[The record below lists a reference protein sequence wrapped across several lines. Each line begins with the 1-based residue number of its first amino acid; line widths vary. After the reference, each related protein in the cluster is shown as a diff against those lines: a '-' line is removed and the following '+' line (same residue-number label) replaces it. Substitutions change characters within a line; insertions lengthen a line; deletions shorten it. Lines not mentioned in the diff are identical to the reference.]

1 VVAKWLDGS
10 MEMVQLLDGG
20 LFRRQAQFLEL
31 DEAESLLEDLMRDV
45 PWAQSDIKIYGK
57 TYKFASHQCSL
68 QCALVYDTHTHTLT
82 HAHTD
87 RRECSVGWQRERW
100 RRRPT

>member
-1 VVAKWLDGS
+1 

-31 DEAESLLEDLMRDV
+31 DEAEGLLEDLMRDV

-57 TYKFASHQCSL
+57 TYKYASHQCS
-68 QCALVYDTHTHTLT
+68 QHCALAYATLT
-82 HAHTD
+82 RTRTRAHTRTD